1 MSRGRIPP
9 IIACAFAVLVWNCG
23 GSAKPGGAPPSPVPA
38 APAPPASPASPP
50 TAALPSDMRS
60 TRSGVFTD
68 EQASL
73 GREVYSAQCVSC
85 HAGDHIGGNFRRRWA
100 GMPLSNLYGLIVE
113 TMPQDNPGSLSRED
127 YVRVIAYL
135 LKANGIPVGET
146 PLPTDSLALTKIR
159 LDTLA
164 PKH

>member
-9 IIACAFAVLVWNCG
+9 IIACAFAALIWNCG
-23 GSAKPGGAPPSPVPA
+23 GSAKSPGAPPAPVA
-38 APAPPASPASPP
+38 VAPAPSASPP
-50 TAALPSDMRS
+50 ATALPSDVRS

-68 EQASL
+68 EQATQ

-85 HAGDHIGGNFRRRWA
+85 HAGDHIGGNFRRRWS

-113 TMPQDNPGSLSRED
+113 TMPQDNPGSLSRDD

-135 LKANGIPVGET
+135 LKANGMPGGET